1 MRQTA
6 FSVAVQPPNMNLH
19 CRKHG
24 GGGGRAGPWHRALPC
39 AAMYPKPATLT
50 ALPCWAWAEAAQ
62 AATAS
67 SASAQRLQTPRMTRI
82 VPLPRPERLST
93 AGLGCAVP
101 TTGGTAGASA
111 SLRPCCRAQDG
122 KEVQ

>member
-1 MRQTA
+1 MGTA
-6 FSVAVQPPNMNLH
+6 EAAV
-19 CRKHG
+19 
-24 GGGGRAGPWHRALPC
+24 GRAPGTAPLGVLRWSPETR
-39 AAMYPKPATLT
+39 TLT

-67 SASAQRLQTPRMTRI
+67 SASAQRLQTPRMTQI